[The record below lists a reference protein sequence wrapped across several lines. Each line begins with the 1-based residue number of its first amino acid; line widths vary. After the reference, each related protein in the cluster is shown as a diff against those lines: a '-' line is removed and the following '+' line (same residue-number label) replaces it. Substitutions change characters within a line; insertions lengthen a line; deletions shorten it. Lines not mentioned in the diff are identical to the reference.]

1 MSAGEAANQP
11 DAEDRKKE
19 QGWRTFFSLTNPNLW
34 IFVAVITAVIA
45 LVDLPSH
52 IYPSAPF
59 VSKYSALPRCQ
70 SPLTCLSLQGWYCG
84 NAIFSI
90 FTEAK
95 SWFLDELPY
104 SLVIYYLVFCFCA
117 MVLIPYGPF
126 CIAIG
131 YIFGLGEHECRWSN
145 PPLQGYCVDRVGRR

>member
-19 QGWRTFFSLTNPNLW
+19 QGWRTFFSPTNPNLW
-34 IFVAVITAVIA
+34 ILIAVITAVIA
-45 LVDLPSH
+45 LVDLPSP
-52 IYPSAPF
+52 IYPLLL
-59 VSKYSALPRCQ
+59 VSTYSALPQCQ
-70 SPLTCLSLQGWYCG
+70 NSLTCPSPQGWYCG

-104 SLVIYYLVFCFCA
+104 SLVIYYLIFCFCA

-131 YIFGLGEHECRWSN
+131 YIFGLGELAC
-145 PPLQGYCVDRVGRR
+145 